1 MDFDLSFCV
10 SIISL
15 TTEEY
20 KNDGVLFK
28 VSDEPS
34 DLNAEKQPNG
44 AQTIGWDAP
53 KLLDI

>member
-44 AQTIGWDAP
+44 AQTIG
-53 KLLDI
+53 